1 MSQAPTDPRPFKRAI
16 LKLSGEALREKGSQD
31 NISPEIVDRIAREI
45 KEAVSLG
52 LQLGI
57 VVGGGNFWRGASAS
71 ARGMDRAT
79 ADHVGM
85 LATVMNALALEGALE
100 HHGVTCV
107 VQSAIEMKNV
117 AETFIRRKAEKQ
129 LDEGKVVIFA
139 AGTGNP
145 FFSTDTTAALRGS
158 EIGADV
164 ILKATKVD
172 GIYDADPI
180 KNPDATRFE
189 RITFQECLQRQ
200 LKVMDATA
208 FSLCEEN
215 NKPIIVF
222 DMGPAGNVRRAL
234 LGDPIG
240 TFVSA

>member
-1 MSQAPTDPRPFKRAI
+1 V
-16 LKLSGEALREKGSQD
+16 L
-31 NISPEIVDRIAREI
+31 
-45 KEAVSLG
+45 
-52 LQLGI
+52 
-57 VVGGGNFWRGASAS
+57 
-71 ARGMDRAT
+71 
-79 ADHVGM
+79 
-85 LATVMNALALEGALE
+85 
-100 HHGVTCV
+100 
-107 VQSAIEMKNV
+107 SAIRMDNV
-117 AETFIRRKAEKQ
+117 AEPFIRRKAVRHMEQ
-129 LDEGKVVIFA
+129 GRVVIFA

-180 KNPDATRFE
+180 KNPGATRFE